1 LLAKHGRHTTPNP
14 SCSAAFCLVNV
25 QPTLLSGKLLNGVN
39 VVTRLHIT
47 LYVAVVQAEALQALE
62 AAGLTASYSTGDSNK
77 PLAALASSLTSSFLQ
92 LMHTNRRQSKRPL
105 VLCGALVNT
114 VMLPE
119 LMVFNPQQQP
129 QLVALHAGP
138 DAPLRRFV
146 GGLLQPGAKGS
157 PTLYL
162 AVALR
167 LAACIPAAPHLLEWY
182 AAELQQLLLF
192 GTVMEAGI
200 DNKVCVVSA
209 ELSLLFLAF
218 S

>member
-1 LLAKHGRHTTPNP
+1 VEFTEILI
-14 SCSAAFCLVNV
+14 
-25 QPTLLSGKLLNGVN
+25 
-39 VVTRLHIT
+39 TR
-47 LYVAVVQAEALQALE
+47 YVAVVQTAALQALE
-62 AAGLTASYSTGDSNK
+62 AAGLNASCSSGADSTE
-77 PLAALASSLTSSFLQ
+77 PLAALATSLTSNFLQ
-92 LMHTNRRQSKRPL
+92 LMHASRRQSKRPL
-105 VLCGALVNT
+105 VLCGALINT

-119 LMVFNPQQQP
+119 LMVFDPQQQP

-167 LAACIPAAPHLLEWY
+167 LAACVPAAPYLLEWY

-192 GTVMEAGI
+192 GTAMEAGV
-200 DNKVCVVSA
+200 DNKV
-209 ELSLLFLAF
+209 
-218 S
+218 